1 MNAMKK
7 LLVLAVLAAGL
18 GAAVAAVPPA
28 FAGGCCGGGGGGCCA
43 KSDDGFECMNQ
54 CPLAQ
59 EANKHRASGRE
70 SFAVST
76 ALRAT
81 YAATV
86 QKNLARI

>member
-1 MNAMKK
+1 MKK

-18 GAAVAAVPPA
+18 GAALAAVPPA
-28 FAGGCCGGGGGGCCA
+28 FAGGCCGGSGACCA
-43 KSDDGFECMNQ
+43 KSDDGFECSNQ

-70 SFAVST
+70 SASLST

-86 QKNLARI
+86 QRNLSRI